1 MTLDLFTPPEADP
14 QEWTQVYLSRL
25 DRTYRY
31 RVHLDR
37 IQDLSAYDEMA
48 TDSWR
53 FELEFLD
60 TRDGR
65 WREVRFY
72 PRRLEIWALI
82 RDRLQPGYGPEGE

>member
-14 QEWTQVYLSRL
+14 QEWTQLHLSRL

-37 IQDLSAYDEMA
+37 IQDLSAYD
-48 TDSWR
+48 DSAPYPWH

-60 TRDGR
+60 TRDGS

-82 RDRLQPGYGPEGE
+82 RERL

>member
-25 DRTYRY
+25 GRTYRY
-31 RVHLDR
+31 RVHLDH
-37 IQDLSAYDEMA
+37 IQDLSAYDDQA
-48 TDSWR
+48 PGSWR
-53 FELEFLD
+53 FELEYHD
-60 TRDGR
+60 RDGS

-82 RDRLQPGYGPEGE
+82 RERL